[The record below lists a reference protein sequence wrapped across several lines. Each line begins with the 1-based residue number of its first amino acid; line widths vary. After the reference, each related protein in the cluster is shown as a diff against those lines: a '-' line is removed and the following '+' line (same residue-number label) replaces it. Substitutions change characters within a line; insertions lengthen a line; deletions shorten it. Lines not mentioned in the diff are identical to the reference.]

1 MEVAAAATRLAS
13 SGPTVLSHRLMK
25 HFAAANMYPAA
36 DGACRTAG
44 NLVFSPLSIYSS
56 LSVMA
61 AGARGRTLS
70 ELLHVVGAARCC
82 QGGLDEDARGTA
94 RHALSGYPQ
103 LGGPRVFN
111 SCGLWHDA
119 TRTPKLAYAY
129 RNTAAAWGGVARSVD
144 FTKPEEARQQIN
156 SWVAEWTDNLV
167 DSILDPAVLGEDTRL
182 MLANAVYFEGRLER
196 SFASKW
202 RNIGRR
208 SFLRLDGSTV
218 DAEFICSDE
227 EQFIATHYG
236 FKVLKMMYTLRDPF
250 HGVPAKAM
258 AALLSERN
266 MSSLRQYPRHSIYI
280 VLPDAYDGLW
290 SLHDKMASSPS
301 FLHEHLPECRV
312 VVGEF
317 RVPKLKISFSTSVK
331 RALQDLGIQTL
342 FSTGAADLAD
352 MLDLDGSHEPLF
364 LSDILHKAVLEVDE
378 EGLLPMVPPT
388 KLQPAVSVDFVADHP
403 FAFFVV
409 EEESGAIVLAGHVL
423 DPTQKSY

>member
-1 MEVAAAATRLAS
+1 MEAAAVRLAS

-25 HFAAANMYPAA
+25 HFAA
-36 DGACRTAG
+36 DGACSAAG

-70 ELLHVVGAARCC
+70 ELLHVVGC

-94 RHALSGYPQ
+94 RHALNGYPQ

-111 SCGLWHDA
+111 SLGLWHDA

-129 RNTAAAWGGVARSVD
+129 RNTATTWGGVARSVD
-144 FTKPEEARQQIN
+144 FTKPEEARKQIN
-156 SWVAEWTDNLV
+156 SWVAEWTNNLI
-167 DSILDPAVLGEDTRL
+167 DSILDPAALGEDTRL

-208 SFLRLDGSTV
+208 PFLRLDGSTV
-218 DAEFICSDE
+218 DAEFISSDE
-227 EQFIATHYG
+227 DQFIATHDG

-250 HGVPAKAM
+250 HGMPAKAM
-258 AALLSERN
+258 ATLLWARNN
-266 MSSLRQYPRHSIYI
+266 MSLPQLPRHSIYI
-280 VLPDAYDGLW
+280 VLPDAHDGLW
-290 SLHDKMASSPS
+290 SLHDKMASSPC
-301 FLHEHLPECRV
+301 FLHEHLPGCPV
-312 VVGEF
+312 DVGEF
-317 RVPKLKISFSTSVK
+317 KVPKLKISFSTSVK
-331 RALQDLGIQTL
+331 RALQDLGIRTL
-342 FSTGAADLAD
+342 FSTGAADLSD
-352 MLDLDGSHEPLF
+352 MLDLDGSQEPLF

-388 KLQPAVSVDFVADHP
+388 KLQPAESVVDFVADHP

-423 DPTQKSY
+423 DPTQKS